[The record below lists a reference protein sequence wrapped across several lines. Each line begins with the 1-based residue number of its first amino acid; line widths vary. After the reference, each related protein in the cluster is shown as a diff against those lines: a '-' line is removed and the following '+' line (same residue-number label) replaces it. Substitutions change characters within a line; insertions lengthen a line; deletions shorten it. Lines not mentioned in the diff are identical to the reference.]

1 MMQKEDISIIIP
13 TYNEKGNIGI
23 LIDRIRKYVNVDILV
38 VDDSSPDGTAIEAKK
53 KKVRVLMNKEK
64 KGLGY
69 AYLKGMEN
77 CHSKVFIQMDADLS
91 HDPKD
96 LKRFIE
102 KIKDNDMVIGSRYIK
117 GGSIPRDW
125 PLHRRFISIYGN
137 RFISLFLGRQSDW
150 STGYRA
156 IRREVYEKVKDDLKD
171 FHGYTY
177 QIAFLNEARRHGFR
191 VAEIPIAFK
200 DRTRGKSKLGK
211 EYLINTLKYILKERF
226 KGKNS
231 V

>member
-1 MMQKEDISIIIP
+1 MQKEDISIIIP
-13 TYNEKGNIGI
+13 TYNERENIGI
-23 LIDRIRKYVNVDILV
+23 LIDKIRKYIKADILV
-38 VDDSSPDGTAIEAKK
+38 VDDNSPDGTAIVAKK

-77 CHSKVFIQMDADLS
+77 CRSKVFIQMDADLS

-96 LKRFIE
+96 LRRFIE
-102 KIKDNDMVIGSRYIK
+102 KIEENDMVLGSRYIK
-117 GGSIPRDW
+117 GGSIPKDW

-137 RFISLFLGRQSDW
+137 RFISLFLGKQSDW

-156 IRREVYEKVKDDLKD
+156 IRREVYEKVKDDIKD

-177 QIAFLNEARRHGFR
+177 QIAFLNEARKNHFKIS
-191 VAEIPIAFK
+191 EIPIAFK

-211 EYLINTLKYILKERF
+211 EYLINTIKYILKE
-226 KGKNS
+226 KIKKKS
-231 V
+231 TV